1 MTKIVSLFFLLLCNS
16 IAAIAQP
23 DARLVED
30 LVAANRILANE
41 GILAEGWGHVSVRL
55 SRDRFLISQAVAPE
69 MVRAGDLVEIGLDGK
84 PVDGKERD
92 LYSERFIHAEVYR
105 VRPDVVAVVHTHA
118 PPIVPFANSK
128 VPLRPMYARSAF
140 VGLGVPVFE
149 IRETGGMT
157 DLLIRTPALGAALA
171 RSLADKPAVLM
182 RGHGATVV
190 GPSIQRVVS
199 RSIFLALNATL
210 QQNAIALGGP
220 ITYLD
225 PEEVRLVEAREGHGL
240 KRAWEAW
247 KRRAMEKHPH
257 HQ

>member
-1 MTKIVSLFFLLLCNS
+1 MKTLLAALFLFS
-16 IAAIAQP
+16 TQAWAQP

-30 LVAANRILANE
+30 LVAANRILAHE

-55 SRDRFLISQAVAPE
+55 SGDRFLISTAVAPE
-69 MVRAGDLVEIGLDGK
+69 MVQSSDLVELGLDGN
-84 PVDGKERD
+84 PLDGKARD

-105 VRPDVVAVVHTHA
+105 VRPDVMSVVHTHA
-118 PPIVPFANSK
+118 PPLVPFANSK

-140 VGLGVPVFE
+140 IGLGVPVFD
-149 IRETGGMT
+149 IREAAGMT
-157 DLLIRTPALGAALA
+157 DLLIRTPAIGAALA
-171 RSLADKPAVLM
+171 KVLADKPAVLM

-190 GPSIQRVVS
+190 GPSIQRAVS
-199 RSIFLALNATL
+199 RSIFLAMNASL

-247 KRRAMEKHPH
+247 KRRAMEKK
-257 HQ
+257 

>member
-1 MTKIVSLFFLLLCNS
+1 MNFQKIAFTLILFSTCAL
-16 IAAIAQP
+16 AQP
-23 DARLVED
+23 DARLVEE
-30 LVAANRILANE
+30 LVAANWVLANE

-55 SRDRFLISQAVAPE
+55 SRERFLISQAVAPE
-69 MVRAGDLVEIGLDGK
+69 MVVASDLVEIGLDGR

-105 VRPDVVAVVHTHA
+105 LRPDVMAVVHTHA
-118 PPIVPFANSK
+118 PPLIPFANSK

-140 VGLGVPVFE
+140 IGLGVPVFD
-149 IRETGGMT
+149 IREAAGKT
-157 DLLIRTPALGAALA
+157 DLLVRSPEKGAALA

-190 GPSIQRVVS
+190 GPSIPRVVS

-220 ITYLD
+220 VTYLD

-247 KRRAMEKHPH
+247 KRRAMEKR
-257 HQ
+257 

>member
-1 MTKIVSLFFLLLCNS
+1 MKIFLAGLLLFS
-16 IAAIAQP
+16 AQAWPQP

-30 LVAANRILANE
+30 LVAANRILAHE

-55 SRDRFLISQAVAPE
+55 SRDRFLISTAVAPE
-69 MVRAGDLVEIGLDGK
+69 MVQASDLVEIGLDGN
-84 PVDGKERD
+84 PVDGKARD

-105 VRPDVVAVVHTHA
+105 VRPDVMSVVHTHA
-118 PPIVPFANSK
+118 PPVVPFANSK

-140 VGLGVPVFE
+140 IGLGVPVFD
-149 IRETGGMT
+149 IREAAGMT
-157 DLLIRTPALGAALA
+157 DLLIRTPAIGAALA
-171 RSLADKPAVLM
+171 KVLADKPAVLM

-190 GPSIQRVVS
+190 GPSIQRAVS
-199 RSIFLALNATL
+199 RSIFLAMNASL

-247 KRRAMEKHPH
+247 KRRAMEKK
-257 HQ
+257 

>member
-1 MTKIVSLFFLLLCNS
+1 MNLRKIPFTLIFVSASAL
-16 IAAIAQP
+16 AQP
-23 DARLVED
+23 DARLVEE
-30 LVAANRILANE
+30 LVAANRVLANE

-55 SRDRFLISQAVAPE
+55 GSDRFLISQAVAPE
-69 MVRAGDLVEIGLDGK
+69 MVKASDLVEIGLDGR

-105 VRPDVVAVVHTHA
+105 VRPDVMAVVHTHA
-118 PPIVPFANSK
+118 PPLIPFANSK
-128 VPLRPMYARSAF
+128 VALRPMYARSAF
-140 VGLGVPVFE
+140 IGLGVPVFD
-149 IRETGGMT
+149 IRESADMT
-157 DLLIRTPALGAALA
+157 DLLVRSPAKGAALA
-171 RSLADKPAVLM
+171 KSLADKPAVLM

-190 GPSIQRVVS
+190 GPSIPRVVS

-247 KRRAMEKHPH
+247 KRRALEKR
-257 HQ
+257 

>member
-1 MTKIVSLFFLLLCNS
+1 MKIILAALLLFS
-16 IAAIAQP
+16 AQAWAQP

-30 LVAANRILANE
+30 LVAANRILAHE

-55 SRDRFLISQAVAPE
+55 SRDRFLISTAVAPE
-69 MVRAGDLVEIGLDGK
+69 MVQASDLVELGLDGN
-84 PVDGKERD
+84 PLDGKARD

-105 VRPDVVAVVHTHA
+105 VRPDVMSVVHTHA
-118 PPIVPFANSK
+118 PPVVPFADSK

-140 VGLGVPVFE
+140 IGLGVPVFD
-149 IRETGGMT
+149 IREAAGMT
-157 DLLIRTPALGAALA
+157 DLLIRTPAIGAALA
-171 RSLADKPAVLM
+171 KVLADKPAVLM

-190 GPSIQRVVS
+190 GPSIQRAVS
-199 RSIFLALNATL
+199 RSIFLAMNASL

-247 KRRAMEKHPH
+247 KRRAMEKK
-257 HQ
+257 

>member
-1 MTKIVSLFFLLLCNS
+1 MKIILAALLLFS
-16 IAAIAQP
+16 AQARAQP

-30 LVAANRILANE
+30 LVAANRILAHE

-55 SRDRFLISQAVAPE
+55 SRDRFLISTAVAPE
-69 MVRAGDLVEIGLDGK
+69 MVQSSDLVELALDGNPLDGK
-84 PVDGKERD
+84 ARD

-105 VRPDVVAVVHTHA
+105 VRPDVMSVVHTHA
-118 PPIVPFANSK
+118 PPLVPFANSK

-140 VGLGVPVFE
+140 IGLGVPVFD
-149 IRETGGMT
+149 IREAAGMT
-157 DLLIRTPALGAALA
+157 DLLIRTPAIGAALA
-171 RSLADKPAVLM
+171 KALSDKPAVLM

-190 GPSIQRVVS
+190 GPSIQRAVS
-199 RSIFLALNATL
+199 RSIFLAMNASL

-247 KRRAMEKHPH
+247 KRRAMEKK
-257 HQ
+257 

>member
-1 MTKIVSLFFLLLCNS
+1 MRTLLAAFLLVS
-16 IAAIAQP
+16 AQAWSQP
-23 DARLVED
+23 DPRLVQD
-30 LVAANRILANE
+30 LVAANRILAHE

-55 SRDRFLISQAVAPE
+55 SAERFLISTAVAPE
-69 MVRAGDLVEIGLDGK
+69 MVEASDLVELGLDGN
-84 PVDGKERD
+84 PVDGKARD
-92 LYSERFIHAEVYR
+92 LYSERFIHAEIYR
-105 VRPDVVAVVHTHA
+105 VRPDVMSVVHTHA
-118 PPIVPFANSK
+118 PPVVPFADSK

-140 VGLGVPVFE
+140 IGLGVPVFD
-149 IRETGGMT
+149 IREAAGMT
-157 DLLIRTPALGAALA
+157 DLLIRTPAIGAALA
-171 RSLADKPAVLM
+171 RVLGDKPAALM

-190 GPSIQRVVS
+190 GPSIQRAVS

-247 KRRAMEKHPH
+247 KRRAMAPK
-257 HQ
+257 

>member
-1 MTKIVSLFFLLLCNS
+1 MNLKKKVAFALFFFS
-16 IAAIAQP
+16 ASAFAQP
-23 DARLVED
+23 DARLVEE
-30 LVAANRILANE
+30 LVAANWVLANE

-55 SRDRFLISQAVAPE
+55 SRERFLISQAVAPE
-69 MVRAGDLVEIGLDGK
+69 MVVASDLVEIGLDGR

-105 VRPDVVAVVHTHA
+105 LRPDVMAVVHTHA
-118 PPIVPFANSK
+118 PPLIPFANSK

-140 VGLGVPVFE
+140 IGLGVPVFD
-149 IRETGGMT
+149 IREAAGMT
-157 DLLIRTPALGAALA
+157 DLLVRSPEKGAALA

-190 GPSIQRVVS
+190 GPSIPRVVS

-225 PEEVRLVEAREGHGL
+225 AEEVRLVEAREGHGL
-240 KRAWEAW
+240 KRDWEAW
-247 KRRAMEKHPH
+247 KRRALEKR
-257 HQ
+257 